1 MAFKKSLNEA
11 EQEFNAIIAIDTE
24 ARNIAKDNNLAITDK
39 NPYSGITVQVK
50 NPFSQHYHYSCTKP
64 VHV

>member
-24 ARNIAKDNNLAITDK
+24 ARKVAKDSNLTITDK
-39 NPYSGITVQVK
+39 NPYSGITVQVM
-50 NPFSQHYHYSCTKP
+50 NQFSQGHHYSC
-64 VHV
+64 